1 MQFVKISTHKLRS
14 PGRMTK
20 FKTNVVEERPYE
32 SQVKTKMSLD
42 AGRSTSQKHNRPQ
55 ARAAYA
61 QVMAPGARVAMA

>member
-1 MQFVKISTHKLRS
+1 
-14 PGRMTK
+14 MTK